1 MKLHLILLVV
11 LAFAAGM
18 FAGEKKYYY
27 RVDTVDANTLLVA
40 CTEDR
45 PFTTMRID
53 DVLEVHCHTP
63 KAKP

>member
-18 FAGEKKYYY
+18 FAGDKKYYY
-27 RVDTVDANTLLVA
+27 RVDPIDSNTVNIA

-45 PFTTMRID
+45 PTTSMRLD
-53 DVLEVHCHTP
+53 GVLEVHCHTP
-63 KAKP
+63 KH

>member
-18 FAGEKKYYY
+18 FAGEKKKAFYY
-27 RVDTVDANTLLVA
+27 RLDPVDSNTLLVT

-45 PFTTMRID
+45 PFTTMRLD

-63 KAKP
+63 KH